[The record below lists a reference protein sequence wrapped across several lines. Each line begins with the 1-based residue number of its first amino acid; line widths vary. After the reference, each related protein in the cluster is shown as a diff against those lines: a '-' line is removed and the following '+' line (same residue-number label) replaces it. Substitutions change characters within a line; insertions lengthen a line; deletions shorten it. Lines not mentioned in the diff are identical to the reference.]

1 MKIIVTGARGLVGTE
16 LARRFS
22 DEHEVLA
29 LGRAELDVTDAGAVA
44 RLIGR
49 ERPGLV
55 VNCTVL
61 GVDECE
67 REPEKARAV
76 NVEAPASLAAASH
89 AAGAEFLHFG
99 TNYVFDGRTHGRAPY
114 TFEDEPRPLN
124 VYGRT
129 KLEGEQAAVEACPRT
144 YVVRTSWVFGPSKA
158 TFLGAAHREL
168 LAGRGVR
175 AIRDTWAS
183 ATYVADLAA
192 RVAEIVVRGRHGTYH
207 VVNEGVCSYYE
218 FALEAARLVGLD
230 GDATARLVVPVGED
244 EKRREAVRPRY
255 TPMRCLLSE
264 RVGLKP
270 LRGWRAALAEY
281 VGRGAEGG
289 GA

>member
-1 MKIIVTGARGLVGTE
+1 MKIIITGARGLVGTE

-22 DEHEVLA
+22 DEHEVVA
-29 LGRAELDVTDAGAVA
+29 LGRAELDVTDEGAV
-44 RLIGR
+44 RRFIES

-76 NVEAPASLAAASH
+76 NAEAPASLAAASH

-129 KLEGEQAAVEACPRT
+129 KLEGERAAAAACPRT
-144 YVVRTSWVFGPSKA
+144 YVVRTSWVFGPGKA

-168 LAGRGVR
+168 LAGRSVL
-175 AIRDTWAS
+175 AIKDTWAS

-192 RVAEIVVRGRHGTYH
+192 RVAEIVGRGRHGTYH
-207 VVNEGVCSYYE
+207 VINEGVCSYYE
-218 FALEAARLVGLD
+218 FALEAARLVGLE
-230 GDATARLVVPVGED
+230 GETKARLVVPVGED
-244 EKRREAVRPRY
+244 EKRREAERPRY
-255 TPMRCLLSE
+255 TPMKCLLSGL
-264 RVGLKP
+264 VGLSP
-270 LRGWRAALAEY
+270 LRDWRAALAEY
-281 VGRGAEGG
+281 VARGAAD

>member
-1 MKIIVTGARGLVGTE
+1 MKIIIMGVRGLVGGA
-16 LARRFS
+16 LARRFCH
-22 DEHEVLA
+22 EHEVIA
-29 LGRAELDVTDAGAVA
+29 TKRAELDVTDAVA
-44 RLIGR
+44 ARHLIEN
-49 ERPGLV
+49 ERPDLV

-76 NVEAPASLAAASH
+76 NATAPAALAAASH

-99 TNYVFDGRTHGRAPY
+99 TNYVFDGRTHGREPY
-114 TFEDEPRPLN
+114 TVEDEPRPVN

-129 KLEGEQAAVEACPRT
+129 KLQGELAAAAACPRT
-144 YVVRTSWVFGPSKA
+144 YVVRTSWVFGPGKA
-158 TFLGAAHREL
+158 TFLGAAPREL
-168 LAGRGVR
+168 RAGRAVH
-175 AIRDTWAS
+175 AIKDTWAS

-192 RVAEIVVRGRHGTYH
+192 RVAEIVAGGRHGTYQ

-230 GDATARLVVPVGED
+230 AETAARLVVPVGED
-244 EKRREAVRPRY
+244 EKRREAERPRY
-255 TPMRCLLSE
+255 TPMRCLLSG
-264 RVGLKP
+264 RVGLAP

-281 VGRGAEGG
+281 VGRGDAGR
-289 GA
+289 A